1 VVLKSTSTYTS
12 TIPQSEPLPEP
23 LPTPIYKPTTL
34 NLKPKTIQVFD
45 FSEFGIFI
53 PLVQKWIDYKNS
65 RKENYKS
72 QASLNAFVK
81 ILTKYSENKFENAEN
96 IIEQSMANNWAGI
109 FKPKPEFKKFEN
121 EETTLKKFNVD
132 NPSKNSE
139 ISNKIS
145 LALKGRKIKRTNEWQ
160 KNIITAKK
168 KNGTIKHS
176 QETKEKITNSLNIFH
191 QKNIDREKYITN
203 SSNTKHLTG
212 WYKKLHFRSS
222 LELSFLINNQNVNF
236 ESCENKLYGIVYII
250 DGKSKIYYPDFTD
263 GQFIYEIKPYSLLN
277 YKNNNLKIKLGY
289 EKYSNNFKLI
299 TEKESPY
306 VSKKIIEE
314 LIKLGVIILS
324 KSSENKF
331 KKYKY

>member
-1 VVLKSTSTYTS
+1 MENCKICFKEFKNLKALSSHFNSKHKLSSNEYYDVFLLKEGEGKCKICENPTSFRNLNKGYLDNCSIECRDKNESINKGYWKGKKQTEDTIKKRIKNTNQVLK
-12 TIPQSEPLPEP
+12 E
-23 LPTPIYKPTTL
+23 
-34 NLKPKTIQVFD
+34 
-45 FSEFGIFI
+45 
-53 PLVQKWIDYKNS
+53 QK
-65 RKENYKS
+65 RK
-72 QASLNAFVK
+72 
-81 ILTKYSENKFENAEN
+81 
-96 IIEQSMANNWAGI
+96 
-109 FKPKPEFKKFEN
+109 
-121 EETTLKKFNVD
+121 ETTLKKFNVD